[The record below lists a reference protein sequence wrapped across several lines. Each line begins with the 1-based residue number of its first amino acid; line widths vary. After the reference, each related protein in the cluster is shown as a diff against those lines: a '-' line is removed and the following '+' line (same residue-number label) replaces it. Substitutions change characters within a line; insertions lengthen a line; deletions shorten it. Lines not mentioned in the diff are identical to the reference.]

1 MMTNNHGRG
10 TVWVTSVHEPEI
22 STQQKIYVRERNREK
37 VNGSDPFYDMPI
49 LWLLVTG
56 CG

>member
-1 MMTNNHGRG
+1 MANNHGRG

-37 VNGSDPFYDMPI
+37 VNGSDPFYGMPI